1 MIRGNMGFCPLDM
14 SLINLCGVPSLWM
27 NPKEYCQEGS
37 YIQIV
42 DSLGKTKTQF
52 MPYIKP
58 F

>member
-1 MIRGNMGFCPLDM
+1 MGFCPLDM
-14 SLINLCGVPSLWM
+14 SLINLAGVPSLWM

-37 YIQIV
+37 YIQIM
-42 DSLGKTKTQF
+42 DPLGKTKTQF